1 MSPDIAIGLVM
12 LIVMIGAI
20 FIGVPISFTLLFLA
34 LTFGYL
40 SLGNVVFSLAYFQ
53 TIGMMK
59 EELLAAVPL
68 FIFMGF
74 ITEQAGLMERL
85 FSAFRMVLAP
95 IRGSLYIV
103 VIVTSAVF
111 AMATGIV
118 GAAVTVLGIMAA
130 PIMIKTGYDAKLS
143 AGAITAGGTL
153 GILIPPSVM
162 LIVMGPVLGVSVA
175 DLYSAAFGPGFLLA
189 GIYLVYLITR
199 SFLNPKLGPPVPK
212 EERVTDIV
220 VIAKEVVIGV
230 LPLLLLITATLGSIL
245 AGLATP
251 TEASGIGAL
260 GALILAVVYRRL
272 TYAGLK
278 QAVVSAT
285 LTSSMV
291 LLLAVTSNIFG
302 AVFARMGTA
311 NWVTDA
317 MVSLPV
323 PGIVMLAFV
332 IVLIFLLGWPF
343 EWPAIILVFLPIFY
357 PVVDALRPEL
367 SKSLGIPEDL
377 FMVWFGSLVAV
388 TMQTA
393 YLSPPV
399 AMSAY
404 YLKQVV
410 KEWSLLTN
418 YKGMF
423 EFMVLQCIAIAVVMF
438 VPSIATYLPE
448 ALRADQQAIK
458 TEEVDDSANRL
469 EEDPLKAG
477 QEQQEEEEQQGDS
490 LEKDPLVNPKK

>member
-1 MSPDIAIGLVM
+1 MTAEILIGLVM

-20 FIGVPISFTLLFLA
+20 FIGIQISFTLLFLA
-34 LTFGYL
+34 LAFGYFA
-40 SLGNVVFSLAYFQ
+40 LGKVVFDLAYFQ

-68 FIFMGF
+68 FIFMGY

-95 IRGSLYIV
+95 VRGSLYIV

-175 DLYSAAFGPGFLLA
+175 DLYAAAFGPGFMLA
-189 GIYLVYLITR
+189 GIYLAYLVIR
-199 SFLNPKLGPPVPK
+199 SFINPKLGPPVPR
-212 EERVTDIV
+212 EERVTSV
-220 VIAKEVVIGV
+220 VAILREVAVGV
-230 LPLLLLITATLGSIL
+230 LPLLLLIMATLGSIL

-260 GALILAVVYRRL
+260 GALLLAIAYRRF

-278 QAVVSAT
+278 RAVISAT
-285 LTSSMV
+285 TTSSMV

-317 MVSLPV
+317 MVTLPV
-323 PGIVMLAFV
+323 PPIVMLAFV
-332 IVLIFLLGWPF
+332 VILLFLLGWPF

-357 PVVDALRPEL
+357 PVVDALRPAL
-367 SKSLGIPEDL
+367 SRSLGIPDDL

-410 KEWSLLTN
+410 KEWSLLTI

-423 EFMVLQCIAIAVVMF
+423 EFMVLQCIAIAIVMF
-438 VPSIATYLPE
+438 VPGIATSLPE
-448 ALRADQQAIK
+448 RLRADQQK
-458 TEEVDDSANRL
+458 VETQDVDDSMNRL
-469 EEDPLKAG
+469 EEDPLKG
-477 QEQQEEEEQQGDS
+477 RQQDEEEE
-490 LEKDPLVNPKK
+490 EKEKK

>member
-1 MSPDIAIGLVM
+1 MPARQRVVQICLLLVAAIALFG
-12 LIVMIGAI
+12 GA
-20 FIGVPISFTLLFLA
+20 V
-34 LTFGYL
+34 
-40 SLGNVVFSLAYFQ
+40 Q
-53 TIGMMK
+53 
-59 EELLAAVPL
+59 
-68 FIFMGF
+68 
-74 ITEQAGLMERL
+74 
-85 FSAFRMVLAP
+85 MVLGQP
-95 IRGSLYIV
+95 DTTPRLDNV
-103 VIVTSAVF
+103 HRF
-111 AMATGIV
+111 
-118 GAAVTVLGIMAA
+118 
-130 PIMIKTGYDAKLS
+130 
-143 AGAITAGGTL
+143 
-153 GILIPPSVM
+153 
-162 LIVMGPVLGVSVA
+162 
-175 DLYSAAFGPGFLLA
+175 LA
-189 GIYLVYLITR
+189 GIYLVYLIIR
-199 SFLNPKLGPPVPK
+199 STLNPRLGPPVPK

-272 TYAGLK
+272 TYPGLK

-323 PGIVMLAFV
+323 PPLVMLTFV

-357 PVVDALRPEL
+357 PVVDALRPAL
-367 SKSLGIPEDL
+367 SKSFGIPDDL

-388 TMQTA
+388 TLQTA

-410 KEWSLLTN
+410 KEWSLLTI

-423 EFMVLQCIAIAVVMF
+423 EFMVLQCLAIAIVLF

-448 ALRADQQAIK
+448 ALRAEQQSMQ
-458 TEEVDDSANRL
+458 TEEIDDSANRL

-477 QEQQEEEEQQGDS
+477 QEQQEEEPQQGDS